1 MATPSLPPEAP
12 SPLADR
18 IAWLRAN
25 PPPPDPLHAWIEA
38 HLDELRPHRGKQLAI
53 DPARGILAV
62 GADYGEVADQLDAL
76 GVDPLSGVVI
86 GPVLL

>member
-1 MATPSLPPEAP
+1 MATPSLPPDAARVP
-12 SPLADR
+12 H
-18 IAWLRAN
+18 
-25 PPPPDPLHAWIEA
+25 DPLHAWIEA